1 MDKKMLLA
9 VTLSLGVWL
18 LWYAVFKPVP
28 PPQTS
33 AVDTSA
39 PQETVS
45 STQPAARSQ
54 GRAAETTTTTTA
66 TGTRGGLQIQ
76 GGGNIAE
83 TDVSLKTDKYTV
95 RLSNKGGAIT
105 SLVYNYKDRQI
116 ELVVPG
122 KVLESNNLNATG
134 IQDLNFYQ
142 NDNEFVNG
150 NELNSALW
158 NVEKDSDAKV
168 RFSTV
173 ARNTQGTPI
182 RIEKIYTFH
191 KDKYFFNLEYRF
203 TNRGNS
209 TVSMPDN
216 IFIASSPDFV
226 GPTMDFNNSYNI
238 ISSIYHIN
246 GDFERGS
253 QGGGLFSS
261 AVDTVRERGTV
272 KWVGLM
278 SRYFLMVMVADS
290 FNGSGVIHE
299 GRSNHGYR
307 TGMYVPVDPINPG
320 ESVSRSFKVYVGEK
334 NKEKLTAVDTSLI
347 DAADI
352 NWMIEPIRDFVLWA
366 LFKINLLVGNL
377 GWALVIF
384 SILTK
389 ILLLPLTIKSTDSMR
404 KMQELNPKIKEIREK
419 FKDKPEVMNKKVM
432 ELYKK
437 EKVNPL
443 SGCLPLLLQMPFF
456 FALYSA
462 LINSI
467 DLWNAPF
474 IFWIQDLSMPDT
486 IFQISG
492 FNINILPI
500 IMTITTFLQ
509 QKMTPGS
516 DSSQQQMFI
525 KLMPLIFI
533 VIFWN
538 MPSGLIIY
546 WIMQN
551 VLQVLHQVYIN
562 KKPAKEAVA

>member
-18 LWYAVFKPVP
+18 LWYAVFKPAP
-28 PPQTS
+28 PHQPA
-33 AVDTSA
+33 AVDSGTR
-39 PQETVS
+39 QETVRGEQTPTPGGQGAAVETAATT
-45 STQPAARSQ
+45 STAYS
-54 GRAAETTTTTTA
+54 
-66 TGTRGGLQIQ
+66 GGLRVQ
-76 GGGNIAE
+76 GERNVE
-83 TDVSLKTDKYTV
+83 PTEVSLKTDKYSI
-95 RLSNKGGAIT
+95 RLSNKGGVIN

-116 ELVVPG
+116 ELVVP
-122 KVLESNNLNATG
+122 KKILESNNIDATG

-142 NDNEFVNG
+142 SDEEFLRG

-158 NVEKDSDAKV
+158 NVEKVSDSKV
-168 RFSTV
+168 KFFTI
-173 ARNTQGTPI
+173 ARNMQGTPI
-182 RIEKIYTFH
+182 QIEKIYTFN

-203 TNRGNS
+203 TNKGNS
-209 TVSMPDN
+209 RVTLPN
-216 IFIASSPDFV
+216 NYFIASGPDFV
-226 GPTMDFNNSYNI
+226 GPTMDFHNSYNTI
-238 ISSIYHIN
+238 NSIYYIN
-246 GDFERGS
+246 NSFERGS

-278 SRYFLMVMVADS
+278 SRYFLMVLVADN
-290 FNGSGVIHE
+290 FSGTGVVHE
-299 GRSNHGYR
+299 GRKNHGYR
-307 TGMYVPVDPINPG
+307 TGMYVSVEAMEPG
-320 ESVSRSFKVYVGEK
+320 RSISRSFKVYVGEK

-377 GWALVIF
+377 GWALIIF

-389 ILLLPLTIKSTDSMR
+389 ILLMPLTIKSTDSMR

-467 DLWNAPF
+467 DLWKAPF
-474 IFWIQDLSMPDT
+474 IFWIQDLSLPDT
-486 IFQISG
+486 VFQISG

-500 IMTITTFLQ
+500 IMTVTTFLQ

-516 DSSQQQMFI
+516 DSSQQQMFV

-551 VLQVLHQVYIN
+551 VLQVLHQMYIN
-562 KKPAKEAVA
+562 KKPAKEAAA

>member
-18 LWYAVFKPVP
+18 LWYAIFKPAP
-28 PPQTS
+28 PPHPA
-33 AVDTSA
+33 AVDSGA
-39 PQETVS
+39 RQETAAQPS
-45 STQPAARSQ
+45 ASDRQGTAQETAATTSTAA
-54 GRAAETTTTTTA
+54 TA
-66 TGTRGGLQIQ
+66 GLQVQ
-76 GGGNIAE
+76 RAGNIAE
-83 TDVSLKTDKYTV
+83 TNVSLKTQKYNI
-95 RLSNKGGAIT
+95 RLSNKGGVIT
-105 SLVYNYKDRQI
+105 SLIYNYKDRQI
-116 ELVVPG
+116 ELVVPH
-122 KVLESNNLNATG
+122 KVLESNNINATG

-142 NDNEFVNG
+142 SDEEFLRG

-158 NVEKDSDAKV
+158 NVEKVSDSKV
-168 RFSTV
+168 AFYTV
-173 ARNTQGTPI
+173 ARNMQGTPI

-191 KDKYFFNLEYRF
+191 KDKYYFNLEYRF
-203 TNRGNS
+203 TNKGS
-209 TVSMPDN
+209 SKVSLPNNM
-216 IFIASSPDFV
+216 FIASGPDFI
-226 GPTMDFNNSYNI
+226 GPTMDFNNSYNTI
-238 ISSIYHIN
+238 NSIYHIN
-246 GDFERGS
+246 NSFERGS
-253 QGGGLFSS
+253 QGGGLLSS

-278 SRYFLMVMVADS
+278 SRYFLMVLVADNFS
-290 FNGSGVIHE
+290 GAGVIHE
-299 GRSNHGYR
+299 GRTNHGYR
-307 TGMYVPVDPINPG
+307 TGMYVPVEAMDPGRSI
-320 ESVSRSFKVYVGEK
+320 SRSFKVYVGEK
-334 NKEKLTAVDTSLI
+334 NKEKLVAVDTSLN

-384 SILTK
+384 SILSK
-389 ILLLPLTIKSTDSMR
+389 ILLMPLTIKSTDSMR

-462 LINSI
+462 FINSI
-467 DLWNAPF
+467 DLWQAPF
-474 IFWIQDLSMPDT
+474 ILWINDLSLPDT
-486 IFQISG
+486 VFQISG

-500 IMTITTFLQ
+500 IMTVTTFLQ

-516 DSSQQQMFI
+516 DSSQQQMFV

-562 KKPAKEAVA
+562 RKPAKEAAA

>member
-18 LWYAVFKPVP
+18 LWYAIFKPAP
-28 PPQTS
+28 PPHPA
-33 AVDTSA
+33 AVDSGA
-39 PQETVS
+39 HQETAGQPS
-45 STQPAARSQ
+45 ASDRQNAAQETAATTSTAAPA
-54 GRAAETTTTTTA
+54 
-66 TGTRGGLQIQ
+66 GLQVQ
-76 GGGNIAE
+76 RAGNIAE
-83 TDVSLKTDKYTV
+83 TNVSLKTQKYNI
-95 RLSNKGGAIT
+95 RLSNKGGVIT
-105 SLVYNYKDRQI
+105 SLIYNYKDRQI
-116 ELVVPG
+116 ELVVPH
-122 KVLESNNLNATG
+122 KVLESNNINATG

-142 NDNEFVNG
+142 SDEEFLRG

-158 NVEKDSDAKV
+158 NVEKVSDSKV
-168 RFSTV
+168 AFYTV
-173 ARNTQGTPI
+173 ARNMQGTPI

-191 KDKYFFNLEYRF
+191 KDKYYFNLEYRF
-203 TNRGNS
+203 TNKGS
-209 TVSMPDN
+209 SKVSLPNNM
-216 IFIASSPDFV
+216 FIASGPDFI
-226 GPTMDFNNSYNI
+226 GPTMDFNNSYNTI
-238 ISSIYHIN
+238 NSIYHIN
-246 GDFERGS
+246 NSFERGS
-253 QGGGLFSS
+253 QGGGLLSS

-278 SRYFLMVMVADS
+278 SRYFLMVLVADNFS
-290 FNGSGVIHE
+290 GAGVIHE
-299 GRSNHGYR
+299 GRTNHGYR
-307 TGMYVPVDPINPG
+307 TGMYVPVEAMDPGRSI
-320 ESVSRSFKVYVGEK
+320 SRSFKVYVGEK
-334 NKEKLTAVDTSLI
+334 NKEKLVAVDTSLN

-384 SILTK
+384 SILSK
-389 ILLLPLTIKSTDSMR
+389 ILLMPLTIKSTDSMR

-462 LINSI
+462 FINSI
-467 DLWNAPF
+467 DLWQAPF
-474 IFWIQDLSMPDT
+474 ILWINDLSLPDT
-486 IFQISG
+486 VFQISG

-500 IMTITTFLQ
+500 IMTVTTFLQ

-516 DSSQQQMFI
+516 DSSQQQMFV

-562 KKPAKEAVA
+562 RKPAKEAAA